1 MRNEKGGVVLILAVL
16 LAGILIAFFYNA
28 SSRMTTTAHQARKSQ
43 GMIYAHQI
51 SANLA
56 QKIRRSYDLAKAV
69 AADPTNLPLC
79 QGAGGAVTNVGT
91 IPLCVFGGQIC
102 TFHPARTTVDI
113 CLRPGTTLVARST
126 QPKFKNFVLITLLK
140 GEPAFAGLYSPPAPT
155 AGEALNTLTSA
166 PACLGG
172 NCALDCAVN
181 AVCLNFKFCPLAHG
195 NCLPNEIVNQT
206 IGFPK
211 L

>member
-69 AADPTNLPLC
+69 AADPTNAPLC
-79 QGAGGAVTNVGT
+79 QGAGGGIVTVGT
-91 IPLCVFGGQIC
+91 IQLCLFSNRIC
-102 TFHPARTTVDI
+102 TFHPAKASLPI
-113 CLRPGTTLVARST
+113 CVVPGTSLLARTS
-126 QPKFKNFVLITLLK
+126 QPKFKEFVLISLLR
-140 GEPAFAGLYSPPAPT
+140 GESAFAGLFSPPAPT
-155 AGEALNTLTSA
+155 AGEATNILSIA
-166 PACLGG
+166 PVCIGG
-172 NCALDCAVN
+172 DCKVECSIN
-181 AVCLNFKFCPLAHG
+181 ADCLNFKFCPLAHG
-195 NCLPNEIVNQT
+195 NCSPNEIVNQT

-211 L
+211 I